1 MHNIFLFYIS
11 FLHTQ
16 SLALKDAFQELD
28 MTSEVIQILMSPD
41 APYFRISTFGN
52 SGSAHVSILL

>member
-1 MHNIFLFYIS
+1 
-11 FLHTQ
+11 
-16 SLALKDAFQELD
+16 

-52 SGSAHVSILL
+52 SGSAHVSITIIMIEIFSKRVSHTPSVGKTFYIK

>member
-1 MHNIFLFYIS
+1 
-11 FLHTQ
+11 
-16 SLALKDAFQELD
+16 

-52 SGSAHVSILL
+52 SGSAHVSITIIMIEIFSKNVSHTPSVGKTFYIK